1 MPHLPRKKDINVFD
15 TLDEQCAE
23 RHFLGKTREEIHEL
37 LLEKYVSLYE
47 DLAYMG
53 PVAFAYYAPAWEQLF
68 GAFADIEV
76 TDDVAEWTLSIISI
90 RCISLRNE
98 TPESIA
104 AMHHLLACCER
115 YYNSPARHK
124 YYANEARSYGYAE
137 SLIGTPPGLQK
148 DLDKCARLH
157 TVLNGE
163 A

>member
-1 MPHLPRKKDINVFD
+1 M
-15 TLDEQCAE
+15 
-23 RHFLGKTREEIHEL
+23 

-68 GAFADIEV
+68 EAFADIEV

-124 YYANEARSYGYAE
+124 YYAE
-137 SLIGTPPGLQK
+137 SLIGTPPGLKK